1 MSPLTLRLIV
11 NADLDSYEAKRTA
24 RLARLAAAY
33 EAGFVTAYQAARAS
47 GDELGMRRIE
57 ALAADFDAANKDLP
71 PVADELDGLAYPAA
85 A

>member
-11 NADLDSYEAKRTA
+11 NADLDSYEAKQKA
-24 RLARLAAAY
+24 RLARLADAY
-33 EAGFVTAYQAARAS
+33 EAGFVPAYQAARRA

-57 ALAADFDAANKDLP
+57 ALAADFDAANPGLP
-71 PVADELDGLAYPAA
+71 PVADEIDGLAYPAA